1 MDSLGVGAIE
11 IRRKNAPNH
20 WQRRQEV
27 LKHLPDDA
35 GMPFVF
41 LDDALIDLGAL
52 GLPLVI
58 PGQPVAMGGHE
69 GQEPHMWFLPLVH
82 PGTSCASD
90 LMGWV
95 VLHRGMIYRVIT
107 GVEGTKK
114 HSHVPATSSEALCTN
129 R

>member
-11 IRRKNAPNH
+11 IGCNNAPDR
-20 WQRRQEV
+20 WQHCQEAP
-27 LKHLPDDA
+27 KRLPDDA

-69 GQEPHMWFLPLVH
+69 GQEPHMWFLPLMR
-82 PGTSCASD
+82 PGMFHASD

-95 VLHRGMIYRVIT
+95 VLRRGMI
-107 GVEGTKK
+107 
-114 HSHVPATSSEALCTN
+114 
-129 R
+129 